1 MAAGILQSG
10 LIRLLHSVA
19 WLPSTRTMPISVTRS
34 SLAVMPVVSRSTK
47 ATGSGNIEFQPIK
60 ETSISLDERTIVRY
74 CIRYVE
80 RSFLPSRVA
89 GLLRGSSRAAV
100 VLVHRCAARPA
111 VEILGGGAG
120 GAAQACR
127 LRGIDAGPA
136 TGADAALLPAS
147 AGWGAGARRATEPH
161 RLAA

>member
-19 WLPSTRTMPISVTRS
+19 WPPSTRTMPTSVTRS

-47 ATGSGNIEFQPIK
+47 ATGSGNIEFQPK
-60 ETSISLDERTIVRY
+60 EALIPLDERTIVRY
-74 CIRYVE
+74 CNPYVE
-80 RSFLPSRVA
+80 RSFLPGRLA
-89 GLLRGSSRAAV
+89 GLLCGPSRAAV
-100 VLVHRCAARPA
+100 VLVHRHAARPA

-127 LRGIDAGPA
+127 LRGIDAGSA
-136 TGADAALLPAS
+136 AGTDAAFLPAS
-147 AGWGAGARRATEPH
+147 AG
-161 RLAA
+161 